1 MNIIDLN
8 GHDADID
15 LDEYTDDINRE
26 AAPQIRHDST
36 TIFPKATSANPK
48 RPYYHTSIPTA
59 QTEDDILSDYPFF
72 GVLHRIDTE
81 TDRAVFLDMIPP
93 ERPVRL
99 SQIARQNK
107 LRKGG
112 EFLLKTYD
120 PDGNRI
126 EISFFLDRLEESS
139 KTTSV
144 ISNGQSAAEV
154 ESLRVRIKDELRS
167 DYDARINLL
176 QQDVQ
181 SFITR
186 NNEQQQR
193 ISELTRQ
200 LADDKVTLIQSYNQ
214 QINDL
219 RGLLSQAQQ
228 DVAIAK
234 LKNEL
239 SGIDDDAGEGE
250 DEMPAWVNT
259 LTRFAPLVEKFVTGM
274 QNGQQ
279 PAMLADATQVA
290 AEAMEVRPNDQSQP
304 TPDEIMQ
311 SAVQD
316 FANSIIHTAI
326 KAMVS
331 KANPNGQAINDFVT
345 KQLNILAQQGARPT
359 AKDWLLIANHVATE
373 AVNQNVQP
381 ERVAQVIEPLLSK
394 LETAKTI
401 LKYMPSKEAASML
414 YGTFGIQPPDPVN
427 ALIVNVLDYYKTKI

>member
-1 MNIIDLN
+1 L
-8 GHDADID
+8 
-15 LDEYTDDINRE
+15 E
-26 AAPQIRHDST
+26 DST
-36 TIFPKATSANPK
+36 
-48 RPYYHTSIPTA
+48 
-59 QTEDDILSDYPFF
+59 
-72 GVLHRIDTE
+72 
-81 TDRAVFLDMIPP
+81 
-93 ERPVRL
+93 
-99 SQIARQNK
+99 
-107 LRKGG
+107 
-112 EFLLKTYD
+112 
-120 PDGNRI
+120 
-126 EISFFLDRLEESS
+126 

-144 ISNGQSAAEV
+144 ISNNVQSAAEV
-154 ESLRVRIKDELRS
+154 ESLRVRIKEELRS

-181 SFITR
+181 SYISR

-200 LADDKVTLIQSYNQ
+200 LADDKVQLIQSYNQ

-239 SGIDDDAGEGE
+239 SGIDEEPGEGD

-279 PAMLADATQVA
+279 PAMIADATQVA

-326 KAMVS
+326 KAMVA

-345 KQLNILAQQGARPT
+345 KQLNILAQQGARPS

-373 AVNQNVQP
+373 AVNQNVKP
-381 ERVAQVIEPLLSK
+381 ERVAMVIEPLLSK

>member
-81 TDRAVFLDMIPP
+81 TDRAVFLDTIPP

-279 PAMLADATQVA
+279 PAMIADATQVA

-326 KAMVS
+326 KAMLS